1 MSVVYALATPPA
13 KSAICVFRV
22 TGKGCHKPLKNFFG
36 NRCFEPNVFNVG
48 FFSGPDGVVD
58 RVGLVVF
65 KAPKSYTGEDSFEVY
80 AHGGLA
86 VMSSISKAFRG
97 VGFEEAVGGE
107 FTKRAFLNNKIS
119 LNEAEAVSDLID
131 CTDESG
137 VVLSTNSLL
146 GGLASQVSFFADEID
161 GIRVRVEAE
170 IDFSDEGESFFDADG
185 LLGDLKNLK
194 NRFDLFVGGC
204 INKKMGSQ
212 KKNIVLIGPV
222 NSGKSS
228 VFNRLV
234 GFERAIVSNT
244 PGTTR
249 DMIESELFFE
259 SSVFSIFDTAGVRDA
274 EDDVEKAGIQYSL
287 SQANDSDLV
296 VGVFEESDQGVFD
309 YFKGLCEH
317 NRFISIQNKID
328 INKPIKGVF
337 DCYVSAKTGA
347 GFDVLKSVISNCF
360 QSDLKLEKYDFLV
373 RDRHEAL
380 FNKSVSDIE
389 LAVAGLLDNKPLELV
404 AEDLKSARSNLDEVV
419 GVKYSDS
426 LLGDI
431 FSSFCI
437 GK

>member
-22 TGKGCHKPLKNFFG
+22 SGGGCHKSLDKLFG
-36 NRCFEPNVFNVG
+36 RRSFKPNVFHVA
-48 FFSGPDGVVD
+48 FFKNIDEVID

-86 VMSSISKAFRG
+86 VMSAISKVFRG
-97 VGFEEAVGGE
+97 LGFDEAPGGE

-131 CTDESG
+131 STDGRG
-137 VVLSTNSLL
+137 VALSTKSML
-146 GGLASQVSFFADEID
+146 GGFALKVSGFAEEID
-161 GIRVRVEAE
+161 QIRVGVEAE
-170 IDFSDEGESFFDADG
+170 IDFPDEGEDFFDSKALVDV
-185 LLGDLKNLK
+185 LNNLME
-194 NRFDLFVGGC
+194 RFGLFVGGC
-204 INKKMGSQ
+204 INKKVGSQ
-212 KKNIVLIGPV
+212 KNNVVLVGPV

-234 GFERAIVSNT
+234 GFDRAIVSDV

-249 DMIESELFFE
+249 DMIESELFYE
-259 SSVFSIFDTAGVRDA
+259 SSVFSIFDTAGIRSTKDS
-274 EDDVEKAGIQYSL
+274 VEEAGIQYSI
-287 SQANDSDLV
+287 SQINESDLV
-296 VGVFEESDQGVFD
+296 VGVFEDYDLGVLD

-317 NRFISIQNKID
+317 GRFISVQNKVD
-328 INKPIKGVF
+328 INKPLKKFF
-337 DCYVSAKTGA
+337 DCCVSAKTGD
-347 GFDVLKSVISNCF
+347 GFGGLKSVIGSSF
-360 QSDLKLEKYDFLV
+360 SPGVKREKYDYLI
-373 RDRHEAL
+373 RDRHEFLFGEVVCNLKAAL
-380 FNKSVSDIE
+380 GGVVE
-389 LAVAGLLDNKPLELV
+389 NKPLELV

-419 GVKYSDS
+419 GVKFSDS

>member
-22 TGKGCHKPLKNFFG
+22 TGKGCHKSLKSFFG

-86 VMSSISKAFRG
+86 VMSGISKAFRG

-131 CTDESG
+131 CTDENG

-170 IDFSDEGESFFDADG
+170 IDFSDEGESFFDVDG

-204 INKKMGSQ
+204 VNKK
-212 KKNIVLIGPV
+212 V
-222 NSGKSS
+222 
-228 VFNRLV
+228 
-234 GFERAIVSNT
+234 
-244 PGTTR
+244 
-249 DMIESELFFE
+249 
-259 SSVFSIFDTAGVRDA
+259 
-274 EDDVEKAGIQYSL
+274 
-287 SQANDSDLV
+287 
-296 VGVFEESDQGVFD
+296 
-309 YFKGLCEH
+309 
-317 NRFISIQNKID
+317 
-328 INKPIKGVF
+328 
-337 DCYVSAKTGA
+337 
-347 GFDVLKSVISNCF
+347 
-360 QSDLKLEKYDFLV
+360 
-373 RDRHEAL
+373 
-380 FNKSVSDIE
+380 
-389 LAVAGLLDNKPLELV
+389 
-404 AEDLKSARSNLDEVV
+404 
-419 GVKYSDS
+419 
-426 LLGDI
+426 
-431 FSSFCI
+431 
-437 GK
+437 